1 MKKPQNTDFAME
13 IRKALKGK
21 EIPVLVLDNRW
32 HKLFPP
38 GKKPSDIEELEK
50 EVNRL
55 LKRQG
60 YLVNHIKDLKKSK
73 KKLMNGIVAGMQG
86 DTDFDD
92 LKKDNQQRLL
102 LEMNE
107 RIEKDSD
114 ELMLLPGEIKGANE
128 ALMMLGASYCFERLE
143 NGDAEITQLQQEIKE
158 IKSVLAD
165 KTEEKEE
172 LEESMDSA
180 YALMHGLLGHSVMNI
195 YDRKH
200 RKRPGSNT

>member
-1 MKKPQNTDFAME
+1 MKKHQNTEFALE
-13 IRKALKGK
+13 IKKALKGK
-21 EIPVLVLDNRW
+21 QIPVLVLDNRW

-38 GKKPSDIEELEK
+38 GKKPDDIEELEK

-73 KKLMNGIVAGMQG
+73 RKLMDGIVAGMQG

-92 LKKDNQQRLL
+92 LKKDNQQRLMY
-102 LEMNE
+102 EINE
-107 RIEKDSD
+107 QIEKESD
-114 ELMLLPGEIKGANE
+114 ELMQLPGEIKEANE

-143 NGDAEITQLQQEIKE
+143 NGDEEINRLKHEIKE
-158 IKSVLAD
+158 IKGILLD

-180 YALMHGLLGHSVMNI
+180 YALMHGLLGHSVMNL
-195 YDRKH
+195 YDKKH
-200 RKRPGSNT
+200 RTGR